1 MHIEVITY
9 THNIIS
15 LSVIL
20 FYSSNA
26 PQPTSQEK
34 MATLQQR
41 TKYALKI
48 LVLVL
53 SCCLV
58 IGLLLSL
65 LSSNKSS
72 STSTSILAMNDTAV
86 LVPCTQNRAIDVVI
100 CLDSDFSLG
109 ATNWILVK
117 QFASTIVSNMNVSQN
132 GTR

>member
-1 MHIEVITY
+1 
-9 THNIIS
+9 
-15 LSVIL
+15 
-20 FYSSNA
+20 
-26 PQPTSQEK
+26 